1 MAKYIFVT
9 GGVVSSLGKGIASA
23 SIGLLLKSRGLT
35 VTLQK
40 LDPYINVDPGTMSP
54 YQHGEVY
61 VTEDGA
67 ETDLDLGHYERF
79 TGQTMTK
86 DNNVTAGRIYYSVIM
101 KERRGDYL
109 GGTVQVVPHITDEIK
124 RSITTLASQD
134 HVDVVI
140 VEVGGT
146 VGDIEGL
153 PFLEAIRQLRNEV
166 GRGNAINVH
175 LTLVPYIRAADELK
189 TKPTQHSVG
198 KLREIGLQADILLCR
213 TEKPFS
219 DGVRSKIAQ
228 FCNVAPEA
236 VIQALDVKDVYEV
249 PLMFNQQ
256 HLDDTILRLLELSQ
270 PRHDLSGWRTQVVER
285 ALHPKQEVTIAVV
298 GKYIQLQDA
307 YKSIYEALRHGGLA
321 HDASVQVQRVDAEE
335 IEKEGA
341 AKALAGVHGLLIPG
355 GFGHRGI
362 EGKLAAIRFA
372 RERRIPFL
380 GICLGMQCAVIEFA
394 RTVCGLKGANS
405 TEFDPKTPHPVIS
418 LLEEQQ
424 GVTVKG
430 GTMRLGASV
439 CRVRADTRTFSAY
452 QRQEISERH
461 RHRYEVNN
469 RYRERFEQAGLVI
482 AGTYERGDLVEIIEL
497 KDHPWFVAGQF
508 HPEFKSRPLDPH
520 PLFHAFVAA
529 ALKQRAASGKRQAT
543 SGKQQ
548 AASSTQH
555 TPPQNAPHNRAHPPI
570 VVAGVADPPRR
581 VAEAHSTQKK
591 ARRQLTA
598 AKRRAAKT

>member
-23 SIGLLLKSRGLT
+23 SIGLLLKSRGLR

-86 DNNVTAGRIYYSVIM
+86 DSNVTAGKIYYSVIT

-124 RSITTLASQD
+124 RSMTKLATAE
-134 HVDVVI
+134 VDVII

-153 PFLEAIRQLRNEV
+153 PFLESIRQLRNEV
-166 GRGNAINVH
+166 GRGNAVNIH

-219 DGVRSKIAQ
+219 DSVRNKIAQ

-236 VIQALDVKDVYEV
+236 VIQALDVTDVYEV
-249 PLMFNQQ
+249 PLIFNQQ
-256 HLDDTILRLLELSQ
+256 HLDATILKLLDLERSSQ
-270 PRHDLSGWRTQVVER
+270 DLKAWRSKVVER
-285 ALHPKQEVTIAVV
+285 ALHPQRRVRIAVV

-321 HDASVQVQRVDAEE
+321 HDAAVEVTRVDSEH
-335 IEKEGA
+335 IEREGA
-341 AKALAGVHGLLIPG
+341 AALLGDVQGILIPG

-362 EGKLAAIRFA
+362 EGKLEAIRYA
-372 RERRIPFL
+372 RERHVPFL

-394 RTVCGLKGANS
+394 RNVCGLREANS
-405 TEFDPKTPHPVIS
+405 TEFNLKSPHPVIS

-424 GVTVKG
+424 GVMSKG
-430 GTMRLGASV
+430 GTMRLGASR
-439 CRVRADTRTFSAY
+439 CHLKKGTKAFAAY
-452 QRQEISERH
+452 RQEEVDERH

-469 RYRERFEQAGLVI
+469 RYRGQFTDAGLLVS
-482 AGTYERGDLVEIIEL
+482 GTYDPGDLVELIEL
-497 KDHPWFVAGQF
+497 KEHPWFVAGQF
-508 HPEFKSRPLDPH
+508 HPEFKSRPLEPH
-520 PLFHAFVAA
+520 PLFRAFVEA
-529 ALKQRAASGKRQAT
+529 ALKHG
-543 SGKQQ
+543 
-548 AASSTQH
+548 TQH
-555 TPPQNAPHNRAHPPI
+555 T
-570 VVAGVADPPRR
+570 
-581 VAEAHSTQKK
+581 
-591 ARRQLTA
+591 
-598 AKRRAAKT
+598 AAKTQSRVTRRIVKSREP

>member
-23 SIGLLLKSRGLT
+23 SIGLLLKSRGLK

-54 YQHGEVY
+54 YQHGEVF
-61 VTEDGA
+61 VTDDGA

-79 TGQTMTK
+79 TSQTMTK
-86 DNNVTAGRIYYSVIM
+86 GNNVTAGRIYHSVIE
-101 KERRGDYL
+101 KERRGDFL
-109 GGTVQVVPHITDEIK
+109 GATVQVVPHITDEIK
-124 RSITTLASQD
+124 RSITAVASKDQ
-134 HVDVVI
+134 VDVVI

-166 GRGNAINVH
+166 GRGNALNIH

-219 DGVRSKIAQ
+219 EGVRAKIAQ

-236 VIQALDVKDVYEV
+236 VIQALDVSDVYEV
-249 PLMFNQQ
+249 PLMFSAQR
-256 HLDDTILRLLELSQ
+256 LDDTILRLLELRCRQ
-270 PRHDLSGWRTQVVER
+270 HDLSEWRSRVVER
-285 ALHPKQEVTIAVV
+285 ALNPKRRVCIAVV
-298 GKYIQLQDA
+298 GKYVQLQDA
-307 YKSIYEALRHGGLA
+307 YKSIYEALRHAGLA
-321 HDASVQVQRVDAEE
+321 NDAAVDIRRVDSEQ
-335 IEKEGA
+335 IERQGA
-341 AKALAGVHGLLIPG
+341 ASALAEVQGILIPG

-362 EGKLAAIRFA
+362 EGKLSAIRFA
-372 RERRIPFL
+372 RERKIPFL

-394 RTVCGLKGANS
+394 RNVCGLKGANS

-418 LLEEQQ
+418 LLEEQE
-424 GVTVKG
+424 GVAAKG
-430 GTMRLGASV
+430 GTMRLGASS
-439 CRVRADTRTFSAY
+439 CRLAKGTMAAAAYGVSEVR
-452 QRQEISERH
+452 ERH

-469 RYRERFEQAGLVI
+469 RYRERLTRAGLTV
-482 AGTYERGDLVEIIEL
+482 AATYEPGDLVEIIEL

-508 HPEFKSRPLDPH
+508 HPEFRSRPLEPH
-520 PLFHAFVAA
+520 PLFRGFVAA
-529 ALKQRAASGKRQAT
+529 ALKDGVKGQGSRVKGKT
-543 SGKQQ
+543 SK
-548 AASSTQH
+548 T
-555 TPPQNAPHNRAHPPI
+555 
-570 VVAGVADPPRR
+570 ADR
-581 VAEAHSTQKK
+581 S
-591 ARRQLTA
+591 
-598 AKRRAAKT
+598 AKSKIKSKV